1 MSTMKRMKKKRI
13 VVLSGAGISVESGI
27 APFRGTGGLWNN
39 ENLVRLATIDA
50 WQERPAEVL
59 EFYNQRRT
67 YLADVK
73 PNSAH
78 KLLAEMEKDF
88 DVVIL
93 TQNVDDLHERAGSS
107 NIIHLHGELT
117 KVRPEDCYN
126 YEDGFSE
133 VDVVDIGYSEIHLGD
148 TGGKNHKQLRPHIV
162 FFGEPVPKIPDAQ
175 CEIAGADI
183 FLIVGTSLQVYP
195 AAGLLENAPSECEI
209 FVIDPKTPDFF
220 IPGKIN
226 FIHQTATVGM
236 ETFAH
241 VIGFLSAK

>member
-1 MSTMKRMKKKRI
+1 MNRKRL

-39 ENLVRLATIDA
+39 EDLARLATIEA
-50 WQERPAEVL
+50 WNERTEEVL
-59 EFYNQRRT
+59 EFYNQRRL

-78 KLLAEMEKDF
+78 FLLAQMEKDF

-117 KVRPEDCYN
+117 KVRPEDSYN
-126 YEDGFSE
+126 YEDGFFE
-133 VDVVDIGYSEIHLGD
+133 EEVVDIGYSEIHLGD
-148 TGGKNHKQLRPHIV
+148 TGGKNQKQLRPHIV
-162 FFGEPVPKIPDAQ
+162 FFGEPVPKIADAES
-175 CEIAGADI
+175 EIIGADI
-183 FLIVGTSLQVYP
+183 FLIIGTSLQVYP
-195 AAGLLENAPSECEI
+195 AAGLLEKAPSDCEI
-209 FVIDPKTPDFF
+209 FVIDPKTPEIFF
-220 IPGKIN
+220 PGDIN

-241 VIGFLSAK
+241 DIGFLSAK